1 MSAVRSA
8 ATLTVKRRTPISSA
22 VSTSLPG
29 QDEKA
34 VLLVDGAG
42 GRQQEKAD
50 ELAGGKFGRGGQGGE
65 RIDDGR
71 TPLRRHF
78 EGHPGAVRA
87 GGGGAGPH
95 HRGDTPPA
103 GTRPGRTATPQ

>member
-1 MSAVRSA
+1 MSAVPSA
-8 ATLTVKRRTPISSA
+8 ATLTVKSRTPSSSA

-50 ELAGGKFGRGGQGGE
+50 EVAGGKFGRGGQGGE
-65 RIDDGR
+65 RINDGR
-71 TPLRRHF
+71 TLLRRHV
-78 EGHPGAVRA
+78 ESHPDA
-87 GGGGAGPH
+87 GPAAGGGAGQQP
-95 HRGDTPPA
+95 RGGPP
-103 GTRPGRTATPQ
+103 R

>member
-1 MSAVRSA
+1 MSAVPSA
-8 ATLTVKRRTPISSA
+8 ATLTVKSRTPSSSA

-50 ELAGGKFGRGGQGGE
+50 EFAGGKFGRGGQGGE
-65 RIDDGR
+65 RINDDR
-71 TPLRRHF
+71 TLLRRHF
-78 EGHPGAVRA
+78 EGHPDAVRA
-87 GGGGAGPH
+87 AGLRAGH
-95 HRGDTPPA
+95 HPRRDRPRPRR
-103 GTRPGRTATPQ
+103 RPGPPD